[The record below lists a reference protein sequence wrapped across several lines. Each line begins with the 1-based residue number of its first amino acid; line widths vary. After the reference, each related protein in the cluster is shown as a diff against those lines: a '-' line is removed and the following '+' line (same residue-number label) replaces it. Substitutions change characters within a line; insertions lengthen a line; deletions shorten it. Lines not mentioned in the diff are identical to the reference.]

1 MRYVSFSMH
10 IVCFGDC
17 AGREVRQGLFYAQ
30 TRDVKQTANIVQ
42 KNDFLVF
49 VAVFA
54 VDGSGLVAVVRFVIT
69 NVVVVWPPSR
79 LLVMT
84 PVK

>member
-1 MRYVSFSMH
+1 MH

-17 AGREVRQGLFYAQ
+17 AGREVWQGLFYAQ

-42 KNDFLVF
+42 KNVFFLVF